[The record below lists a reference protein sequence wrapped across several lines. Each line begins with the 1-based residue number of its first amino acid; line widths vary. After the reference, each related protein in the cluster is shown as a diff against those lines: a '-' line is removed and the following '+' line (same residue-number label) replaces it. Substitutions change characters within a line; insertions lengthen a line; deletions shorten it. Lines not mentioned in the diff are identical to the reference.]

1 MTFKRLFVS
10 LFAAL
15 ALLASIVCVMFF
27 GAPKTTASAA
37 ADDARALNKKTFVL
51 KHGDTDGFYP
61 VTSEKWY
68 KFVGTVPGSIA
79 LYNGDMQIGTW
90 TYGAPSCIKDSS
102 GNKLGTWV
110 EPESGSGSYFK
121 ITGETYKLK
130 VPESDKYKDYFYE
143 EVTDTTIPDVS
154 EVEKL
159 SFELIPAPQEGYTV
173 DTNKWY
179 KFKSVVKLSN
189 MQIYKNGEEV
199 GRFNLDVPHSGFKKD
214 GVHVGGI
221 YLYGGTD
228 NTIVFIKFDDAYQLV
243 IAADSYAT
251 GSDPTAGVYEEAG
264 KEEPENPGESGST
277 ENPGESDKSSETEQ
291 PGNTEKPDKSDNGSD
306 SESSERFVDAASKW
320 LKDNLAVNVSAG
332 VVGGIIVIGLIV
344 LVFKRK

>member
-15 ALLASIVCVMFF
+15 ALLASIVCVTFF

-37 ADDARALNKKTFVL
+37 ADDARAVNKRTFVL
-51 KHGDTDGFYP
+51 KHGDSDGFYP

-68 KFVGTVPGSIA
+68 KFAGTIPGSVALYSGDTQVGTW
-79 LYNGDMQIGTW
+79 M
-90 TYGAPSCIKDSS
+90 YGAPSYIKDSK
-102 GNKLGTWV
+102 GTKLGTWV
-110 EPESGSGSYFK
+110 APESNGGVYFK
-121 ITGETYKLK
+121 ITGENYKLK
-130 VPESDKYKDYFYE
+130 VPESDNYKDYFYE

-173 DTNKWY
+173 NTNKWY
-179 KFKSVVKLSN
+179 KFKGGANLTNIQLKKDN
-189 MQIYKNGEEV
+189 EQIGHT
-199 GRFNLDVPHSGFKKD
+199 LDIPHSGFKKD
-214 GVHVGGI
+214 GVFVGGI
-221 YLYGGTD
+221 YLYGGTEAA
-228 NTIVFIKFDDAYQLV
+228 TYFIKFDDAYQLV
-243 IAADSYAT
+243 ISTDSYMVNNN
-251 GSDPTAGVYEEAG
+251 GSGAIYEEAG

-277 ENPGESDKSSETEQ
+277 ENPGESDKS
-291 PGNTEKPDKSDNGSD
+291 G
-306 SESSERFVDAASKW
+306 SSERFVDAASKW

>member
-37 ADDARALNKKTFVL
+37 ADDARAVNKKTFVL
-51 KHGDTDGFYP
+51 KHGDSNGFYP

-68 KFVGTVPGSIA
+68 KFVGAVPGSIA
-79 LYNGDMQIGTW
+79 LYSGDTQIGTW
-90 TYGAPSCIKDSS
+90 TCGAPSCIKDSS

-110 EPESGSGSYFK
+110 APESSSDTYFK
-121 ITGETYKLK
+121 ITGENYKLK
-130 VPESDKYKDYFYE
+130 IPESDTYKDYFYE
-143 EVTDTTIPDVS
+143 EETDTTIPDVS

-173 DTNKWY
+173 NTNKWY
-179 KFKSVVKLSN
+179 KFEGGANLNIQLKKDN
-189 MQIYKNGEEV
+189 EKIGYT
-199 GRFNLDVPHSGFKKD
+199 LDVPHSGFKKD
-214 GVHVGGI
+214 GVFVGGI

-228 NTIVFIKFDDAYQLV
+228 AASYFVKFDDAYQLV
-243 IAADSYAT
+243 IAADSYRI
-251 GSDPTAGVYEEAG
+251 SNYPTAGVYEEAD

-277 ENPGESDKSSETEQ
+277 ENPGESD
-291 PGNTEKPDKSDNGSD
+291 NGGD

>member
-37 ADDARALNKKTFVL
+37 ADDASSLDKKTFVL
-51 KHGDTDGFYP
+51 KHADSDGFYHI
-61 VTSEKWY
+61 TSDKWY
-68 KFVGTVPGSIA
+68 KFKIDSTPGSLALFSEGTKVGTWGNGGSRYIA
-79 LYNGDMQIGTW
+79 
-90 TYGAPSCIKDSS
+90 DSD

-110 EPESGSGSYFK
+110 ASSESNSIIYFK
-121 ITGETYKLK
+121 ITGENYKLN
-130 VPESDKYKDYFYE
+130 VVEFDDYKDYFYE

-173 DTNKWY
+173 NTNKWY
-179 KFKSVVKLSN
+179 KFKGGANLTNIQLKKDN
-189 MQIYKNGEEV
+189 EQIGYT
-199 GRFNLDVPHSGFKKD
+199 LDIPHSGFKKD
-214 GVHVGGI
+214 GVFVGGI
-221 YLYGGTD
+221 YLYGGTEAA
-228 NTIVFIKFDDAYQLV
+228 TYFIKFDDAYQLV
-243 IAADSYAT
+243 ISADSYIVNSNGST
-251 GSDPTAGVYEEAG
+251 GAIYEEAG

-277 ENPGESDKSSETEQ
+277 ENPGESDKS
-291 PGNTEKPDKSDNGSD
+291 G
-306 SESSERFVDAASKW
+306 SSERFVDAASKW

>member
-37 ADDARALNKKTFVL
+37 ADDARAFNKKTFVL
-51 KHGDTDGFYP
+51 KHGDSNGFYP

-79 LYNGDMQIGTW
+79 LYNRDMQIGTW

-110 EPESGSGSYFK
+110 APESNGGVYFK

-130 VPESDKYKDYFYE
+130 VPESDDYKDYFYE

-173 DTNKWY
+173 NTNKWY
-179 KFKSVVKLSN
+179 KFKDVSN
-189 MQIYKNGEEV
+189 LTNIQLKKDNEQIGYT
-199 GRFNLDVPHSGFKKD
+199 LDIPHSGFKKD
-214 GVHVGGI
+214 GVFVGGI
-221 YLYGGTD
+221 YLYGGTEAA
-228 NTIVFIKFDDAYQLV
+228 TYFIKFDDAYQLV
-243 IAADSYAT
+243 ISTDSYMVNNN
-251 GSDPTAGVYEEAG
+251 GSGAIYEEAG

-277 ENPGESDKSSETEQ
+277 ENPGESDKS
-291 PGNTEKPDKSDNGSD
+291 G
-306 SESSERFVDAASKW
+306 SSERFVDAASKW

>member
-37 ADDARALNKKTFVL
+37 ADDARAVNKKTFVL
-51 KHGDTDGFYP
+51 KHGDSNGFYP

-68 KFVGTVPGSIA
+68 KFVGSVPGSIA

-90 TYGAPSCIKDSS
+90 TYGAPSCIKDSK
-102 GNKLGTWV
+102 GTKLGTWV
-110 EPESGSGSYFK
+110 EPESGSGTYFK

-130 VPESDKYKDYFYE
+130 VPESDDYKDYFYE

-173 DTNKWY
+173 NTNKWY
-179 KFKSVVKLSN
+179 KFKGGANLTNIQLKKDN
-189 MQIYKNGEEV
+189 EQIGYT
-199 GRFNLDVPHSGFKKD
+199 LDIPHSGFKKD
-214 GVHVGGI
+214 GVFVGGI
-221 YLYGGTD
+221 YLYGGTEAA
-228 NTIVFIKFDDAYQLV
+228 TYFIKFDDAYQLV
-243 IAADSYAT
+243 ISADSYIVNSNGST
-251 GSDPTAGVYEEAG
+251 GAIYEEAG
-264 KEEPENPGESGST
+264 KEEP
-277 ENPGESDKSSETEQ
+277 DKS
-291 PGNTEKPDKSDNGSD
+291 NNGSD
-306 SESSERFVDAASKW
+306 SESSERLVDAASKW

>member
-15 ALLASIVCVMFF
+15 ALLASIICVTFF

-37 ADDARALNKKTFVL
+37 ADDARAVNKRTFVL
-51 KHGDTDGFYP
+51 RHGDSNGFYP

-68 KFVGTVPGSIA
+68 KFKGAVPGDVALYSGDTQVGTWMYDVPC
-79 LYNGDMQIGTW
+79 Y
-90 TYGAPSCIKDSS
+90 IKDSN
-102 GNKLGTWV
+102 GTKLGTWV
-110 EPESGSGSYFK
+110 EGNGEVYFK
-121 ITGETYKLK
+121 ITGENYKLK

-173 DTNKWY
+173 NTNKWY
-179 KFKSVVKLSN
+179 KLKSVVKLSS
-189 MQIYKNGEEV
+189 MRIYKNGEEV
-199 GRFNLDVPHSGFKKD
+199 GLFNLDVPHSGFKKD
-214 GVHVGGI
+214 GKHVGGI

-228 NTIVFIKFDDAYQLV
+228 NTTVFIKFDDAYQLV
-243 IAADSYAT
+243 IAADSYDIS
-251 GSDPTAGVYEEAG
+251 SDPTAGVYEEAG
-264 KEEPENPGESGST
+264 KEEPENPGES
-277 ENPGESDKSSETEQ
+277 DKS
-291 PGNTEKPDKSDNGSD
+291 G
-306 SESSERFVDAASKW
+306 SSERFVDAASKW

>member
-51 KHGDTDGFYP
+51 RHGDSNGFYP

-68 KFVGTVPGSIA
+68 KFVGTVPGSVA
-79 LYNGDMQIGTW
+79 LYSGDLQIGTW
-90 TYGAPSCIKDSS
+90 TYGAPSCIKDSK
-102 GNKLGTWV
+102 GTKLGTWV
-110 EPESGSGSYFK
+110 ELESGSGTYFK

-130 VPESDKYKDYFYE
+130 VPESDDYKDYFYE

-173 DTNKWY
+173 NTNKWY
-179 KFKSVVKLSN
+179 KFEGGANLTNIQLKKDN
-189 MQIYKNGEEV
+189 EQIGYT
-199 GRFNLDVPHSGFKKD
+199 LDFPHSGFKKD
-214 GVHVGGI
+214 GVFVGGI
-221 YLYGGTD
+221 YLYGGTEAAAYF
-228 NTIVFIKFDDAYQLV
+228 VKFDDAYQLV
-243 IAADSYAT
+243 IAADSYNT
-251 GSDPTAGVYEEAG
+251 GNYPTAGVYEEAD
-264 KEEPENPGESGST
+264 KEEPENPDESNKG
-277 ENPGESDKSSETEQ
+277 
-291 PGNTEKPDKSDNGSD
+291 SDN
-306 SESSERFVDAASKW
+306 ESSERFVDAASKW
-320 LKDNLAVNVSAG
+320 IKDNLAVNVSAG

-344 LVFKRK
+344 LVFRRK

>member
-37 ADDARALNKKTFVL
+37 ADDARAVNKRTFVL
-51 KHGDTDGFYP
+51 RHGDSNGFYP
-61 VTSEKWY
+61 VTSGKWY
-68 KFVGTVPGSIA
+68 KFKVSSTPGSVA
-79 LYNGDMQIGTW
+79 LYNGDTQVGTW
-90 TYGAPSCIKDSS
+90 TYDAPPYIKDSL
-102 GNKLGTWV
+102 GNKQGTWV
-110 EPESGSGSYFK
+110 APESNGDVYFK
-121 ITGETYKLK
+121 ITGKNYKLK
-130 VPESDKYKDYFYE
+130 VPESDKYIDYFYE

-159 SFELIPAPQEGYTV
+159 SFELISAPQEGYTV
-173 DTNKWY
+173 NTNKWY
-179 KFKSVVKLSN
+179 KFEGGANLTNIQLKKDN
-189 MQIYKNGEEV
+189 EQIGYT
-199 GRFNLDVPHSGFKKD
+199 LDVPHSGFKKD
-214 GVHVGGI
+214 GVFVGGI
-221 YLYGGTD
+221 YLYGGTEAA
-228 NTIVFIKFDDAYQLV
+228 VYFVKFDDAYQLV
-243 IAADSYAT
+243 ISADSYIVNSNGST
-251 GSDPTAGVYEEAG
+251 GAIYEEAG

-277 ENPGESDKSSETEQ
+277 ENPGESDKS
-291 PGNTEKPDKSDNGSD
+291 G
-306 SESSERFVDAASKW
+306 SSERFVDAASKW

>member
-37 ADDARALNKKTFVL
+37 ADDARAVNKKTYVL
-51 KHGDTDGFYP
+51 KHGDSNGFYP

-79 LYNGDMQIGTW
+79 LYNGDMKIGTW

-110 EPESGSGSYFK
+110 APESNGGVYFK

-130 VPESDKYKDYFYE
+130 VPESDDYKDYFYE

-173 DTNKWY
+173 NTNKWY
-179 KFKSVVKLSN
+179 KFKDVANLTNIQLKKDN
-189 MQIYKNGEEV
+189 EQIGYT
-199 GRFNLDVPHSGFKKD
+199 LDVPHSGFKKD
-214 GVHVGGI
+214 GVFVGGI
-221 YLYGGTD
+221 YVYGGTEAA
-228 NTIVFIKFDDAYQLV
+228 TYFIKFDDAYQLV
-243 IAADSYAT
+243 ISTDSYMVNNN
-251 GSDPTAGVYEEAG
+251 GSGAIYEEAG
-264 KEEPENPGESGST
+264 KEEPENPGESGSA
-277 ENPGESDKSSETEQ
+277 ENPGELDKS
-291 PGNTEKPDKSDNGSD
+291 G
-306 SESSERFVDAASKW
+306 SSERFVDAASKW

>member
-15 ALLASIVCVMFF
+15 ALLASIVCVTFF

-37 ADDARALNKKTFVL
+37 ADDARAVNKKTFVL
-51 KHGDTDGFYP
+51 KHGDSDGFYP

-110 EPESGSGSYFK
+110 EPESGSGTYFK

-173 DTNKWY
+173 NTNKWY
-179 KFKSVVKLSN
+179 KFKGGANLTNIQLKKDN
-189 MQIYKNGEEV
+189 EQIGYT
-199 GRFNLDVPHSGFKKD
+199 LDIPHSGFKKD
-214 GVHVGGI
+214 GVFVGGI
-221 YLYGGTD
+221 YLYGGTEAA
-228 NTIVFIKFDDAYQLV
+228 TYFIKFDDAYQLV
-243 IAADSYAT
+243 ISTDSYMVNNN
-251 GSDPTAGVYEEAG
+251 GSGAIYEEAG

-277 ENPGESDKSSETEQ
+277 ENPGESDKSGS
-291 PGNTEKPDKSDNGSD
+291 SD
-306 SESSERFVDAASKW
+306 RFVDATSKW

>member
-37 ADDARALNKKTFVL
+37 ADDARAVNKKTFVL
-51 KHGDTDGFYP
+51 KHGDSNGFYP

-68 KFVGTVPGSIA
+68 KFVGSVPGSIA

-90 TYGAPSCIKDSS
+90 TYGAPSCIKDSG

-110 EPESGSGSYFK
+110 EPESGSGTYFK

-130 VPESDKYKDYFYE
+130 VPESDKYIDYFYE

-173 DTNKWY
+173 NTNKWY
-179 KFKSVVKLSN
+179 KFKDVVNLTNIQLKKDN
-189 MQIYKNGEEV
+189 EQIGYT
-199 GRFNLDVPHSGFKKD
+199 LDIPHSGFKKD
-214 GVHVGGI
+214 GVFVGGI
-221 YLYGGTD
+221 YLYGGTEAA
-228 NTIVFIKFDDAYQLV
+228 TYFIKFDDAYQLV
-243 IAADSYAT
+243 ISTDSYMVNNN
-251 GSDPTAGVYEEAG
+251 GSGAIYEEAG

-277 ENPGESDKSSETEQ
+277 ENPGESDKSGS
-291 PGNTEKPDKSDNGSD
+291 SD
-306 SESSERFVDAASKW
+306 RFVDAASKW

>member
-37 ADDARALNKKTFVL
+37 ADDARAVNKKTFVL
-51 KHGDTDGFYP
+51 KHGDSDGFYP

-90 TYGAPSCIKDSS
+90 TYGAPSCIKDSK
-102 GNKLGTWV
+102 GTKLGTWV
-110 EPESGSGSYFK
+110 EPESGSGTYFK

-173 DTNKWY
+173 NTNKWY
-179 KFKSVVKLSN
+179 KFEGGANLTNIQLKKDN
-189 MQIYKNGEEV
+189 EQIGYT
-199 GRFNLDVPHSGFKKD
+199 LDVPHSGFKKD
-214 GVHVGGI
+214 GVFVGGI
-221 YLYGGTD
+221 YLYGGTEAA
-228 NTIVFIKFDDAYQLV
+228 VYFVKFDDAYQLV
-243 IAADSYAT
+243 ISTDSYIVNSNGST
-251 GSDPTAGVYEEAG
+251 GAIYEEAG

-277 ENPGESDKSSETEQ
+277 ENPGESDKS
-291 PGNTEKPDKSDNGSD
+291 G
-306 SESSERFVDAASKW
+306 SSERFVDAASKW

>member
-37 ADDARALNKKTFVL
+37 ADDARAVNKRTFVL
-51 KHGDTDGFYP
+51 KHGDSDGFYP
-61 VTSEKWY
+61 VTSGKWY
-68 KFVGTVPGSIA
+68 KFKVSSTPGSVA
-79 LYNGDMQIGTW
+79 LYSGDTQIGTW
-90 TYGAPSCIKDSS
+90 TYDAPPYIKDSL
-102 GNKLGTWV
+102 GNKQGTWV
-110 EPESGSGSYFK
+110 APESNGDVYFK
-121 ITGETYKLK
+121 ITGKNYKLK
-130 VPESDKYKDYFYE
+130 VPESDKYIDYFYE
-143 EVTDTTIPDVS
+143 EVTDTTIPDVK

-173 DTNKWY
+173 KTNKWY
-179 KFKSVVKLSN
+179 KFEGGANLTNIQLKKDN
-189 MQIYKNGEEV
+189 EQIGYT
-199 GRFNLDVPHSGFKKD
+199 LDVPHSGFKKD
-214 GVHVGGI
+214 GVFVGGI
-221 YLYGGTD
+221 YLYGGTEAA
-228 NTIVFIKFDDAYQLV
+228 VYFVKFDDAYQLV
-243 IAADSYAT
+243 ISTDSYIVNSNGST
-251 GSDPTAGVYEEAG
+251 GAIYEEAG

-277 ENPGESDKSSETEQ
+277 ENPGESDKS
-291 PGNTEKPDKSDNGSD
+291 G
-306 SESSERFVDAASKW
+306 SSERFVDAASKW